1 MKQTIA
7 IAAGFVAVS
16 LHAAAA
22 ADQPIKFWNLTAETI
37 SEFYLAPAGT
47 TRWGIN
53 QCTND
58 KDGTVETD
66 EMVKITGIKPGLYD
80 AKFKDTSGRT
90 CVVKGIRVKA
100 HDVFSIGEKQLTDC
114 TK

>member
-1 MKQTIA
+1 MKKTIA
-7 IAAGFVAVS
+7 IAAGLAAAGA

-22 ADQPIKFWNLTAETI
+22 DKPIKFWNLTAETI

-66 EMVKITGIKPGLYD
+66 EMVTITGIKPGHYD
-80 AKFKDTSGRT
+80 AKLKDMSGRT
-90 CVVKGIRVKA
+90 CLVKGIRVKA
-100 HDVFSIGEKQLTDC
+100 HSVFSIAEKQLTEC